1 MDDIY
6 DILKKKRIT
15 YKQVKHRM
23 INTKEDIDKIKSK
36 IDGIFVKSVFV
47 RSNLNRYYMICYDSD
62 KDVDII
68 KIANYIGLNRFVV
81 ASKEEVFTIFRL
93 RPSALSPLSV
103 TCDIYKKT
111 TFLLDRDLVG
121 KTLLVHPNMFSRT
134 ISIGYYDV
142 IRIWDSYYARYLHMD
157 M

>member
-1 MDDIY
+1 MTETIQPMSCPETPPAAPTPSPTAAP
-6 DILKKKRIT
+6 ILF
-15 YKQVKHRM
+15 
-23 INTKEDIDKIKSK
+23 IKPLKPAAPSPSP
-36 IDGIFVKSVFV
+36 D
-47 RSNLNRYYMICYDSD
+47 
-62 KDVDII
+62 
-68 KIANYIGLNRFVV
+68 
-81 ASKEEVFTIFRL
+81 EL